1 MITLY
6 KQDGETSYG
15 IKEFLLDTP
24 EDIKSL
30 PTLQIKPGSSALI
43 ISTGALYLFNGEKKW
58 VPLGGDASSDSP
70 DIADCSCEEL
80 LSKIDSNKNGAV
92 DTVELT
98 SF

>member
-6 KQDGETSYG
+6 KQDGETVYG
-15 IKEFLLDTP
+15 VKEFLLDTP
-24 EDIKSL
+24 QDLQSL
-30 PTLQIKPGSSALI
+30 PNADIRPGSSALI
-43 ISTGALYLFNGEKKW
+43 ISTGALYMFNGDKQW

-70 DIADCSCEEL
+70 NVTDCSCEEL